1 VTALAYELARLIGP
15 LHVPFSAG
23 RALKKE
29 DAVLE
34 FSSKPDVSRA
44 ALDFARLIREGLW
57 PVNATACL

>member
-1 VTALAYELARLIGP
+1 LIGP

-44 ALDFARLIREGLW
+44 G
-57 PVNATACL
+57 T